1 MIINQPLNTM
11 LLKLQDFIK
20 INIVNIIS
28 LNNSNFD
35 KIGDYSSDKEAY
47 DNAGLIAKGTHQRFS
62 VKIEKFLAKA
72 EERLKK

>member
-20 INIVNIIS
+20 INIVNIIL

-35 KIGDYSSDKEAY
+35 KIGDYSSDKE
-47 DNAGLIAKGTHQRFS
+47 D
-62 VKIEKFLAKA
+62 
-72 EERLKK
+72 